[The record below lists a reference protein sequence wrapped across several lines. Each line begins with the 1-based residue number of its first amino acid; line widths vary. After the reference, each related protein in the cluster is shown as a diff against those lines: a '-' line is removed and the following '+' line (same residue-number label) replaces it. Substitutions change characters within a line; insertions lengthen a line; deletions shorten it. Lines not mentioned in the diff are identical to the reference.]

1 MIPPFC
7 KQKVENGYNQGRTMK
22 YKAIFFDLDGT
33 LVDTLD
39 DLTDA
44 MNYALSQLGQPAV
57 CRDACREMIGK
68 GLAAFADKALPEGAK
83 HLQQTLVDAMK
94 ARYVRTCLDKT
105 RVYDGVAELV
115 SQCRQKG
122 LRLGVVS
129 NKSHP
134 LTVKITEHYFGCNVF
149 GVILGQKEDVR
160 IKPDPEP
167 IRIAMKAVGID
178 SPRETLYVGDSDVDA
193 ETARNAGTDFV
204 AVGWGFRS
212 EQQLRQ
218 AGAETIIHD
227 AGDLWNLILG

>member
-1 MIPPFC
+1 M
-7 KQKVENGYNQGRTMK
+7 R
-22 YKAIFFDLDGT
+22 YKAVFFDLDGT

-44 MNYALSQLGQPAV
+44 MNYALSQLGQPGIG
-57 CRDACREMIGK
+57 RDACREMIGK
-68 GLAAFADKALPEGAK
+68 GLAVFADKALPEGAK
-83 HLQQTLVDAMK
+83 HLQQALIDAMK

-105 RVYDGVAELV
+105 RIYAGMAGLV

-122 LRLGVVS
+122 LKLGVVS

-134 LTVKITEHYFGCNVF
+134 LTVKIAEHYFGSEVF
-149 GVILGQKEDVR
+149 GIILGQKEDVK

-167 IRIAMKAVGID
+167 IQIAMKAVGVD
-178 SPRETLYVGDSDVDA
+178 LPQETLYVGDSDVDV

-218 AGAETIIHD
+218 AGAEKIIYN
-227 AGDLWNLILG
+227 AGDLLNLILAS